1 MTLAG
6 FERLHPR
13 YCNGYQPKPK
23 QKPKAE
29 PQTLKK
35 ILNFFLHKRMQL
47 KIRHPS
53 IREYLNYL
61 PNCIKEKALEEG
73 AVNLDLYENLMEW
86 EAESFSQAL
95 SFILPIGVSYERY
108 IYWEKVIETYEN
120 SQFEPNPPKS
130 RINKDQGKP
139 QKRFYLTSLAP
150 IYNNHS
156 TTTTES

>member
-13 YCNGYQPKPK
+13 YCKGHQPKPK

-29 PQTLKK
+29 PQTLKN
-35 ILNFFLHKRMQL
+35 ILNFFLPKRMQL

-61 PNCIKEKALEEG
+61 PDSIKQKALEEG
-73 AVNLDLYENLMEW
+73 AVALDLYENLMDW

-95 SFILPIGVSYERY
+95 YFLLPIRLSYERY

-120 SQFEPNPPKS
+120 SQFELDKPKS
-130 RINKDQGKP
+130 RINKDQGNT
-139 QKRFYLTSLAP
+139 QKRFYLTSLDP

-156 TTTTES
+156 TTTES